1 MPISVLVV
9 DDSAFFRQ
17 QIVSMLKGHP
27 ELRVAGTASHGKEA
41 VEQALKLKP
50 DVITMDYEMPIM
62 DGISAVREIMARQPT
77 PILMFSSLTT
87 SGARV
92 TLDALDAGAVDYL
105 PKFRESL
112 SANER
117 LKQQLIEKL
126 IAVVKRGGKGQP
138 LSGTTAERTAPV
150 ERAPARQ
157 PRLSPRPELIMVG
170 TSTGGPVALQKFL
183 TQLPAGFDIP
193 LLLIQHMPAAF
204 TGPFAERLNR
214 QCRIRV
220 VEAQNNMAL
229 EPGLALLAPGGQQM
243 MLSSRERVKVLA
255 GDDRLNYK
263 PSVDLSFGSAAKYYG
278 NRVLAIVMTGMGADG
293 REGARMLKKVGA
305 PVWTQGSD
313 SCVIDGMPAA
323 IRKEGMSD
331 ADIPLDSMAQ
341 VLLKAL

>member
-17 QIVSMLKGHP
+17 QIVSMLRGHP

-41 VEQALKLKP
+41 VEQALRLKP
-50 DVITMDYEMPIM
+50 DVITMDYEMPVM

-105 PKFRESL
+105 PKFRENM
-112 SANER
+112 ADNAQ
-117 LKQQLIEKL
+117 LKQQLIDKL
-126 IAVVKRGGKGQP
+126 VAVVKRGGKGQP
-138 LSGTTAERTAPV
+138 LASGTAAKTAPT
-150 ERAPARQ
+150 PFRQ

-183 TQLPAGFDIP
+183 TRLPASFDIP
-193 LLLIQHMPAAF
+193 LLLVQHMPAAF

-214 QCRIRV
+214 QCQIQV
-220 VEAQNNMAL
+220 AEADNNAL
-229 EPGLALLAPGGQQM
+229 IERGKALLAPGGQQM
-243 MLSSRERVKVLA
+243 MLASRERVRVLA
-255 GDDRLNYK
+255 GDERLNYK
-263 PSVDLSFGSAAKYYG
+263 PSVDLSFGSAAKYYR

-293 REGARMLKKVGA
+293 REGARMLKKAGA
-305 PVWTQGSD
+305 TVWTQESN
-313 SCVIDGMPAA
+313 SCVIDGMPASV
-323 IRKEGMSD
+323 RKEGMSD
-331 ADIPLDSMAQ
+331 ADIPLDDLAQ

>member
-17 QIVSMLKGHP
+17 QIVTMIKGHP

-41 VEQALKLKP
+41 VEQARRLKP

-62 DGISAVREIMARQPT
+62 DGISAVREIMAQQPT

-87 SGARV
+87 SGARI

-105 PKFRESL
+105 PKFRENM
-112 SANER
+112 AGNDR
-117 LKQQLIEKL
+117 LRQQLIDKL
-126 IAVVKRGGKGQP
+126 IAVVRRGGKGQP
-138 LSGTTAERTAPV
+138 LTAPTAEKAAPPV
-150 ERAPARQ
+150 PARQ

-183 TQLPAGFDIP
+183 TKLPANFNIP
-193 LLLIQHMPAAF
+193 LLLVQHMPAAF

-214 QCRIRV
+214 QCQIRV
-220 VEAQNNMAL
+220 AEAANNSVI

-243 MLSSRERVKVLA
+243 MLASRERVRVLP
-255 GDDRLNYK
+255 GDERLNYK
-263 PSVDLSFGSAAKYYG
+263 PSVDLSFGSAAKYYR
-278 NRVLAIVMTGMGADG
+278 NRVLALVLTGMGADG
-293 REGARMLKKVGA
+293 REGARMLKKAGA
-305 PVWTQGSD
+305 TVWTQESS

-323 IRKEGMSD
+323 VRKEGMSD
-331 ADIPLDSMAQ
+331 ADIPLDDLAQ